1 MYNTYRPASGF
12 PYGLTKAQ
20 LQRMNDMVPVGV
32 LLIVLA
38 VAFGAGFLGS
48 SGESA
53 DIQFYGL
60 KLQDLPARNL
70 VILGIITGLILALGA
85 ESVRWGTARW
95 RRRRRLARR
104 RERELQAAVAQAG
117 HREAD
122 SAEGSDRQLEKAHGS
137 AVPSPE
143 SNTEAVEPA
152 DSEAEGDHAARSQE
166 WVADL
171 ELDAPELD
179 APEKAAGTPEERGK
193 SKDGA

>member
-1 MYNTYRPASGF
+1 
-12 PYGLTKAQ
+12 
-20 LQRMNDMVPVGV
+20 MVPVGV

-70 VILGIITGLILALGA
+70 VILGIVTGLILALGA

-104 RERELQAAVAQAG
+104 RERELQAAVEQAG
-117 HREAD
+117 QRESDLSVDSDKTSDTADDAAAQPEGSVD
-122 SAEGSDRQLEKAHGS
+122 SAESATPQAKSDDASEPPAS
-137 AVPSPE
+137 DT
-143 SNTEAVEPA
+143 TEEPA
-152 DSEAEGDHAARSQE
+152 
-166 WVADL
+166 
-171 ELDAPELD
+171 
-179 APEKAAGTPEERGK
+179 TPASDPK
-193 SKDGA
+193 SKDSA

>member
-1 MYNTYRPASGF
+1 
-12 PYGLTKAQ
+12 
-20 LQRMNDMVPVGV
+20 MVPVGV

-104 RERELQAAVAQAG
+104 RERELQAAVEQAG
-117 HREAD
+117 QREPDSSESSDKASETTAGATAAQSENSAD
-122 SAEGSDRQLEKAHGS
+122 PAEQALPQTKSDDASDPPASDAGM
-137 AVPSPE
+137 
-143 SNTEAVEPA
+143 EPDA
-152 DSEAEGDHAARSQE
+152 PASEAK
-166 WVADL
+166 
-171 ELDAPELD
+171 P
-179 APEKAAGTPEERGK
+179 
-193 SKDGA
+193 KDDV